1 MDNSNDTAGPNS
13 ADLAGL
19 LDRLPHVGRLL
30 EHQLWEAARALSL
43 DRSSRQGRRFA
54 GLMEVGAIL
63 DAVLLL
69 VASSK
74 PERSV
79 SAISKIGE
87 RWFCSIEITS
97 VGPPT
102 KASVAEADHIDL
114 AAALLSALLSSHL
127 EKTVH
132 PRIHSGDSDCHDT
145 RTSPNAPD
153 RSDDR
158 AGNAVHRRRGRSE
171 ATNRAATLADRTR
184 DQRAGAVRH
193 HR

>member
-1 MDNSNDTAGPNS
+1 MDNSNTIAGPNS

-19 LDRLPHVGRLL
+19 LDRLPLVGRLL

-54 GLMEVGAIL
+54 GLMEAGAFL

-97 VGPPT
+97 AGPPT
-102 KASVAEADHIDL
+102 KAGRAEADHTDL

-127 EKTVH
+127 EKTVYPKIH
-132 PRIHSGDSDCHDT
+132 PGESHDT

-171 ATNRAATLADRTR
+171 ATDRAVALADRTR
-184 DQRAGAVRH
+184 DQRAGPMRH